1 MGNKILYLECYSG
14 ISGDMTVAALLDL
27 VKKEDFLRKALE
39 SLHVDGYRVETGRR
53 EKCGI
58 DAASF
63 DVILEQEHH
72 HDHSHHDHNHSHGE
86 NHSHA
91 HIHDRLDSHGHG
103 HDHEHNHEHNQEHNH
118 EHNHEHEH
126 EHHHYNDHEHD
137 HSHDHNHIHR
147 NIHDIYNIIEDSE
160 ITSGAKTLAKKV
172 FAIVAVA
179 ESKAHGLPVDEV
191 HFHEVGAVDS
201 IVDIVSACVLV
212 DELGVDEIVVSELY
226 EGTGHVWCQHG
237 VIPVPVPATLN
248 IVVAND
254 LELKITDTKGEMITP
269 TGAALAAAFR
279 TRKTLPSSYKLI
291 NVGLGA
297 GKKDFK
303 HANILRAYLLEDSS
317 KVQKSDDEVV
327 VLESNLDDSTGEV
340 LGFVME
346 RLMEIGAKDVFYTP
360 IYMKK
365 NRPAYKL
372 SVICTTQDRM
382 QMEDTIFTHTSA
394 IGIRRSVLERT
405 VLEREFIVVETSYGK
420 ISVKCVKN
428 GEDTYYSPEYE
439 DIKEILKS
447 NPISYQ
453 HLYNMIM
460 REVGK

>member
-1 MGNKILYLECYSG
+1 MDGFKIE
-14 ISGDMTVAALLDL
+14 I
-27 VKKEDFLRKALE
+27 
-39 SLHVDGYRVETGRR
+39 GRR
-53 EKCGI
+53 VKCGI

-63 DVILEQEHH
+63 DVILEEENHTH
-72 HDHSHHDHNHSHGE
+72 EKEHDHNHSHHDHEHSHEE
-86 NHSHA
+86 NHPHA
-91 HIHDRLDSHGHG
+91 HTHDSHDSHGHHHE
-103 HDHEHNHEHNQEHNH
+103 HDHEHEHTHD
-118 EHNHEHEH
+118 HEH
-126 EHHHYNDHEHD
+126 EHHHDHDHHHEHEHGHSHD

-147 NIHDIYNIIEDSE
+147 NIHDIYKIIEGSE

-172 FAIVAVA
+172 FAIVADA

-212 DELGVDEIVVSELY
+212 DELGVDDIAVSELY

-248 IVVAND
+248 IAVAND
-254 LELKITDTKGEMITP
+254 LELKITDTVGEMITP

-279 TRKTLPSSYKLI
+279 TRKSLPSSYKLI

-317 KVQKSDDEVV
+317 KDQKTEDEVV

-346 RLMEIGAKDVFYTP
+346 RLMENGAKDVFYTP

-372 SVICTTQDRM
+372 SVICDAQDRM
-382 QMEDTIFTHTSA
+382 KMEDIIFTHTSA

-405 VLEREFIVVETSYGK
+405 VLEREFITVETSYGK
-420 ISVKCVKN
+420 VSVKCVKN
-428 GEDTYYSPEYE
+428 REDTYYSPEYE
-439 DIKEILKS
+439 EMKEILTKH
-447 NPISYQ
+447 PISYQ
-453 HLYNMIM
+453 YLYNMVM
-460 REVGK
+460 REVDK